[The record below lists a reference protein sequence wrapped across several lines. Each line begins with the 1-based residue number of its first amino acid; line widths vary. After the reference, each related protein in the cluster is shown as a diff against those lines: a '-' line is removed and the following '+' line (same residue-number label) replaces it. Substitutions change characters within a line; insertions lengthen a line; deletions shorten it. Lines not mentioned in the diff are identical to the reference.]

1 MQTHRFDPDSYFAG
15 TLIDRSRP
23 LSFRFNRRLYYG
35 YEGDS
40 LFTALRANGVSE
52 VAVGTSTRLSFDKET
67 AHKILVKA
75 AKLESAAVPMYE
87 LAITDGMELE
97 QVPASTLF
105 QRVFRRLALGT
116 NVMLVNENEGS
127 ASQIPSS
134 QPAQREVCDV
144 AVIGGGIAGMQA
156 ALNAAQSGE
165 NVVLLESTKRLGGMS
180 DYYGKAEDDQDP
192 AELIKSLSEQVT
204 SHPNIRIFVGHTA
217 VDVRGNTVEIECPQQ
232 SEEAVSQLEFGK
244 LVIASGAENSRAFS
258 SGQEPAGLLK
268 AVDTF
273 RLAMDYGIKP
283 SEPLNVFSGGNSGY
297 RLAYLLSEAGLQV
310 ENIWD
315 PRIGASSRHI
325 DFAKAI
331 GLKIQQGRSAHQFE
345 RKGGKL
351 QTVIQSPFDRV
362 GQNLQRSFENVI
374 VSDAPIPNTFLWSR
388 AGGRVAFD
396 EARQAFYPVL
406 ETRRIWRSLDL
417 PQAPLR
423 KQNAW
428 RRRMRFLATSL
439 LKWGNWASTNLK
451 IQRQRSDLMKV
462 MGL

>member
-1 MQTHRFDPDSYFAG
+1 
-15 TLIDRSRP
+15 
-23 LSFRFNRRLYYG
+23 
-35 YEGDS
+35 
-40 LFTALRANGVSE
+40 
-52 VAVGTSTRLSFDKET
+52 
-67 AHKILVKA
+67 
-75 AKLESAAVPMYE
+75 
-87 LAITDGMELE
+87 
-97 QVPASTLF
+97 
-105 QRVFRRLALGT
+105 
-116 NVMLVNENEGS
+116 
-127 ASQIPSS
+127 
-134 QPAQREVCDV
+134 
-144 AVIGGGIAGMQA
+144 MQA
-156 ALNAAQSGE
+156 ALSAASSGE
-165 NVVLLESTKRLGGMS
+165 NVVILESTNRLGGMS

-192 AELIKSLSEQVT
+192 TELIKSLSGRVS
-204 SHPNIRIFVGHTA
+204 SHPSIRVFVGHTA
-217 VDVRGNTVEIECPQQ
+217 VDVRGNTIEIECPQQ
-232 SEEAVSQLEFGK
+232 NHEAVLQLEFGK

-315 PRIGASSRHI
+315 PRIGATSRHI

-388 AGGRVAFD
+388 AGGPVAFD
-396 EARQAFYPVL
+396 EARQAFYPIGNSPNL
-406 ETRRIWRSLDL
+406 EIVGSAAGAITQSECLAQANALFGNKSSEVGKLGQYKYEDPAAALGFDESDGFIAGIRAQANVPQFVGL
-417 PQAPLR
+417 PQ
-423 KQNAW
+423 QNASTEFVFNNH
-428 RRRMRFLATSL
+428 RPARPLPTSPAKAIDARSETTPESSNFMFEMTSSRFSSPIAHELAPDQAGKLNEGQVIFDGDGIGSDAVEIGIVSRANGQLVGVFENSTTQENKRVFFQTRNGL
-439 LKWGNWASTNLK
+439 NGCTIGKLIASA
-451 IQRQRSDLMKV
+451 
-462 MGL
+462 